1 MYIRKFKYTAK
12 ELECE
17 YCAERM
23 RGGKCAHKKC
33 PYIAEKVEAN
43 AITYGDVL
51 SNIDFPDRSICNR
64 LPHLIESHP
73 DSFWLDERHMTR
85 MNLLNNRLGFVAR
98 INTPSY
104 YAAMYLLTA
113 SDTLLARTQKC
124 FTDTGID
131 FDFSTLSGISL
142 NDYVL
147 YKAAVC
153 YYTKQGGVTPD
164 ELADNELVNDQLFRL
179 VINGLLIS
187 KYGLAA
193 MLLKKNLKGAK
204 KK

>member
-1 MYIRKFKYTAK
+1 M
-12 ELECE
+12 L
-17 YCAERM
+17 
-23 RGGKCAHKKC
+23 KKC

-43 AITYGDVL
+43 TITYGDDL

-85 MNLLNNRLGFVAR
+85 MNLLHNRLGFVAR
-98 INTPSY
+98 RNTPSY

-131 FDFSTLSGISL
+131 FYFSTLSGITL
-142 NDYVL
+142 DNYVL
-147 YKAAVC
+147 YKVAVC
-153 YYTKQGGVTPD
+153 YYTKQGGVTSD
-164 ELADNELVNDQLFRL
+164 ELADNKLVNDQLFRL
-179 VINGLLIS
+179 VINGLLIT
-187 KYGLAA
+187 KYGLVS
-193 MLLKKNLKGAK
+193 MLLKRDLKEAK

>member
-12 ELECE
+12 DLECE
-17 YCAERM
+17 YCADRL
-23 RGGKCAHKKC
+23 RGGKCAHEKC

-51 SNIDFPDRSICNR
+51 SNIDFPDPNICNR

-124 FTDTGID
+124 FTDAGIA
-131 FDFSTLSGISL
+131 FSLATKPGISL
-142 NDYVL
+142 DDYIL

-153 YYTKQGGVTPD
+153 YYTEQCGVTPD
-164 ELADNELVNDQLFRL
+164 ELADSELVNDQMFRL
-179 VINGLLIS
+179 VINGLLIT

-193 MLLKKNLKGAK
+193 MLLKKNLNETNKQ
-204 KK
+204 